1 MKSTY
6 DEANKEVAILCNH
19 QKGESKQHQAGM
31 DKLNDKKKELEKE
44 MKELR
49 KADKN
54 HKKLPSLKQRIE
66 KLKLQMETKE
76 SLKTVSLGTSKI
88 NYLDPRITIAWCKK
102 NEVPLP
108 TVYTK
113 ALVQKFNWAMC
124 EEPDYVFAD
133 LSYNIELDSGAH

>member
-1 MKSTY
+1 MG
-6 DEANKEVAILCNH
+6 EVAILCNH

-54 HKKLPSLKQRIE
+54 HKNLPSLKERIQ

-88 NYLDPRITIAWCKK
+88 NYLDPRITIAWCKRH
-102 NEVPLP
+102 EVPP
-108 TVYTK
+108 NVVFTK
-113 ALVQKFNWAMC
+113 ALIDKFHWAMDC
-124 EEPDYVFAD
+124 EMEFSFVQEDAVEVKPA
-133 LSYNIELDSGAH
+133 E